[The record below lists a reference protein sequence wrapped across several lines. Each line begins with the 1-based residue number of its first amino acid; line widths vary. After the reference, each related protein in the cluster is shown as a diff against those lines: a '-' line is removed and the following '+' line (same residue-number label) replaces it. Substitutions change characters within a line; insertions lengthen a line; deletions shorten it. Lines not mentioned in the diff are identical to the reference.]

1 MSRIEDKVCEKI
13 QERAKVGK
21 SKYGVTM
28 ERADLNFLEWLQHLQ
43 EELMDATV
51 YIERLKSDLDE
62 IIGKG
67 LSQAFAPRQGQL
79 ELNFKGGSRAIS
91 EYVNGDRFASVNEV
105 PGGYELICEQDG
117 RVVQT
122 QMGYNLQA
130 MEYKAED
137 FVMEAK

>member
-1 MSRIEDKVCEKI
+1 MDTNVQKI
-13 QERAKVGK
+13 IQKYQTRMKKGFE
-21 SKYGVTM
+21 KYGTDTT
-28 ERADLNFLEWLQHLQ
+28 RKDLETYEWLNHLQ

-62 IIGKG
+62 VIGKG

-79 ELNFKGGSRAIS
+79 ELNFKGESRAIS